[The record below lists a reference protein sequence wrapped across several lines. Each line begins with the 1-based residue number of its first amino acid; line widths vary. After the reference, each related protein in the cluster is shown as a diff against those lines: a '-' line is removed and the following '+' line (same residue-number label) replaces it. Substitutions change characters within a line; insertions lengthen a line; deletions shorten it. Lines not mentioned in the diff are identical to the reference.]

1 MHLCFLIHF
10 LQLCSWESNSW
21 ESNSHLITF
30 ALRKQNQYEKQ
41 KIMPDIEFGC
51 NASYFLDI
59 WMKLR
64 KSRPWIPREIF
75 HISLLHT
82 RHIGQTASSK
92 FLTKLPRPKEFF
104 SKKITSSSSFYD
116 ISLRFYDITTA
127 AYSHGISCVSN
138 IFSKIVSWLWQK
150 SESTQDMQDGVLAMI
165 YANLEETWR
174 FW

>member
-1 MHLCFLIHF
+1 MLIV
-10 LQLCSWESNSW
+10 
-21 ESNSHLITF
+21 
-30 ALRKQNQYEKQ
+30 
-41 KIMPDIEFGC
+41 PIEFGC

-64 KSRPWIPREIF
+64 KSRLWIPREIF

-127 AYSHGISCVSN
+127 KYSHGISCVSN
-138 IFSKIVSWLWQK
+138 IFPKIFSWLWQK
-150 SESTQDMQDGVLAMI
+150 SESTQDMQDGGLAMI

>member
-1 MHLCFLIHF
+1 MRNTLENPWCWARTHRHF
-10 LQLCSWESNSW
+10 QRPIRNSW

-127 AYSHGISCVSN
+127 AYSHGISCVSKIFPR
-138 IFSKIVSWLWQK
+138 IFSWNILC
-150 SESTQDMQDGVLAMI
+150 
-165 YANLEETWR
+165 
-174 FW
+174 F